1 MRVLVS
7 WLRELVP
14 VRVGIDELADALTR
28 HGFEVAA
35 VDAAPEIPGRTAQG
49 PDAVLDLEITTNRP
63 DCLSV
68 LGIAREVSAI
78 FGDPLHRPPLAA
90 ASAADAEVPVTIEEA
105 GAAGCPRYAASVA
118 DVRVAPS
125 PAWMA
130 ARLEAAGVRPINAV
144 VDVTNYVMLELGHP
158 MHAFDLDR
166 LAGREL
172 RVRPARAGEAVRT
185 LDGEERTLRGD
196 MLVIADAARAQAVAG
211 VMGGADSEVTAG
223 TARVALESA
232 WFDPVSVRRTSRR
245 LALSTDASYRFERG
259 ADIDAPVRAMRRAH
273 ALLTEIGAGS
283 PRGGIVDRY
292 ATPRAPV
299 TVGLRHARIR
309 RVLGIDVARD
319 FIPTILERLGFG
331 VAPGPEE
338 AGGATWRVTPP
349 GFRVDVSR
357 EIDLIEE
364 VARHHGYHRL
374 PSTFPPLRRPPAP
387 PGAALEQRRLLRR
400 VLTAGGCS
408 EAITYG
414 FIEEAAAKPFV
425 QADEDLAR
433 LKNPLSEKFAVLRP
447 SLVPGLLDAVV
458 YNRRRGRRDVRLF
471 ELGRCFTAT
480 HGESAAVAVV
490 VAGPAAPEH
499 WNDGRRWQEGER
511 GGGRVPASDFYD
523 VAGIVEGLLD
533 AAGIEPSFEAAD
545 GAAMP
550 WLEAGR
556 SAVVRSRGAG
566 GPEASNLGYAG
577 QLAPAV
583 AAARGLPGATG
594 DALYVAELDLEA
606 LARAGR
612 DRRRFTASPPPRFPA
627 IVRDVAIAVDRSLPA
642 AAVRDT
648 IRAAAPDSLVD
659 VRAFDRYEGA
669 GIAEGQVSLAFRLTF
684 RRGDRTLTDTEVQRT
699 MQEIGTALRTTH
711 QATFR

>member
-7 WLRELVP
+7 WLREIVP

-35 VDAAPEIPGRTAQG
+35 VDAAPEVPGRAAQG

-78 FGDPLHRPPLAA
+78 FGEPLHRPLLAA
-90 ASAADAEVPVTIEEA
+90 ASDAGAEVPVTIEEA

-125 PAWMA
+125 PGWMA

-185 LDGEERTLRGD
+185 LDGEERTLRDD
-196 MLVIADAARAQAVAG
+196 MLVIADAELAQAVAG

-223 TARVALESA
+223 TTRVALESA
-232 WFDPVSVRRTSRR
+232 WFDPISVRRTSRR

-259 ADIDAPVRAMRRAH
+259 ADIDAPVLAMRRAH

-292 ATPRAPV
+292 PTPRAPV
-299 TVGLRHARIR
+299 TVGLRHARVR

-331 VAPGPEE
+331 VEPGPDE

-349 GFRVDVSR
+349 GYRVDVSR

-364 VARHHGYHRL
+364 VARHHGYDRL

-387 PGAALEQRRLLRR
+387 RGAALEQRRLLRR

-414 FIEEAAAKPFV
+414 FIEEAAARPFV
-425 QADEDLAR
+425 QADEELAR

-447 SLVPGLLDAVV
+447 SLIPGLVDAVV

-471 ELGRCFTAT
+471 ELGRCFTGT
-480 HGESAAVAVV
+480 HGETAAVAVV

-499 WNDGRRWQEGER
+499 WSDSRRWQGGER
-511 GGGRVPASDFYD
+511 AGRVPAADFYD

-545 GAAMP
+545 GAALP
-550 WLEAGR
+550 WLAAGR

-566 GPEASNLGYAG
+566 EPGASSLGYAG
-577 QLAPAV
+577 QLAPGI
-583 AAARGLPGATG
+583 AADRGLPAAAG
-594 DALYVAELDLEA
+594 DAIYVAELDLEA

-612 DRRRFTASPPPRFPA
+612 DRRRVMASPPPRFPA

-669 GIAEGQVSLAFRLTF
+669 GIGEGQVGLAFRLTF
-684 RRGDRTLTDTEVQRT
+684 RRGDRTLTDAEVQRT
-699 MQEIGTALRTTH
+699 MQEIGTALRTAH
-711 QATFR
+711 QATLR